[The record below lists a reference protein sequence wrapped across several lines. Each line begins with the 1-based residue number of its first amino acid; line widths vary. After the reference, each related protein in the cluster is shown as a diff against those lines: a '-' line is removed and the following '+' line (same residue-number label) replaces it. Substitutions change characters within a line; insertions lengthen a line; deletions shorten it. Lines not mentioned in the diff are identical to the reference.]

1 MILVNSQKAT
11 LRKFNRNTYNYEQD
25 NFYDDQNYTTETIKV
40 VPYNVDQAIRFGIY
54 TIPEATGYYMVNR
67 DVDVREGDQI
77 IFIGK
82 FLNTKMDLTEKIL
95 TVLKVEDAWNFN
107 RVENKMVIVK

>member
-25 NFYDDQNYTTETIKV
+25 NFYDDQNYTTETIRV

-67 DVDVREGDQI
+67 DVDVHEGDQI

-95 TVLKVEDAWNFN
+95 TVLKVEDSWNFN